1 MRSLA
6 PDLLE
11 QARSLAAIDPKRPKV
26 ANLRRAISAAY
37 YSLFHLLLDDFERQ
51 FVPAL
56 RRCVTHNDMTRASRM
71 IEDLY
76 KEQQQPTGP
85 KTKASLILKDITIS
99 TDLLAVASSFI
110 ALQKARHEA
119 DYGVHTGH
127 SRSDALANI
136 MRCEKA
142 HAAWGVC
149 RPRLEARAYTSLFFI
164 EPNDKKLVER

>member
-1 MRSLA
+1 
-6 PDLLE
+6 
-11 QARSLAAIDPKRPKV
+11 
-26 ANLRRAISAAY
+26 
-37 YSLFHLLLDDFERQ
+37 
-51 FVPAL
+51 
-56 RRCVTHNDMTRASRM
+56 M